1 MAFEIPSFLQET
13 ETDCSKTHTWMAKFE
28 AMLPALLT
36 QVDAI
41 RLEQIKSDSAIILRA
56 TAACGTIR
64 YIKACPPGEETTSAI
79 ACLDENHHPQLV
91 WCLHADIGNG
101 VQILGDVPGQPLTPS
116 DNATETL
123 ADVGKLLR
131 TLHGLRTNEQMIPL
145 STWCHDL
152 LHPAHDIPVSIAINI
167 PRCLMLLETAPSHV
181 WLHGDLH
188 HANIIKSDVSGQLVA
203 IDPKGIRGDA
213 SFDICTF
220 IRNHVPPDIDDISL
234 RTFLERRIRVIA
246 EAAGYPLDRAFAWA
260 AAGNALSLVWD
271 LPTSGKLL
279 SEDHRHM
286 NRILTQ
292 LNALAEDN
300 GMH

>member
-1 MAFEIPSFLQET
+1 MALEIPRSLKET
-13 ETDCSKTHTWMAKFE
+13 ATYCRKTHTWLAKFE

-56 TAACGTIR
+56 TASCGTIR
-64 YIKACPPGEETTSAI
+64 YIKACPPGEETTSSI

-91 WCLHADIGNG
+91 WCLYADIGIG
-101 VQILGDVPGQPLTPS
+101 VQILGDVPGQPLSPS

-131 TLHGLRTNEQMIPL
+131 TLHGLHTNEQMIPL

-152 LHPAHDIPVSIAINI
+152 LHPAHDIPASIAINI
-167 PRCLMLLETAPSHV
+167 PRCLLLLDTAPSPV

-234 RTFLERRIRVIA
+234 RTFLVRRIRIIA
-246 EAAGYPLDRAFAWA
+246 EAAGYPLERAFAWA

-271 LPTSGKLL
+271 LPASGKLL
-279 SEDHRHM
+279 SDEHLQM
-286 NRILTQ
+286 NRILMH